1 MLSDTE
7 FLEYLYEVRRR
18 HPEIIVPDLIRLY
31 EARVQQARIDEEVGK
46 RALRGKKFIQTK

>member
-46 RALRGKKFIQTK
+46 RALRSKKFIQTK